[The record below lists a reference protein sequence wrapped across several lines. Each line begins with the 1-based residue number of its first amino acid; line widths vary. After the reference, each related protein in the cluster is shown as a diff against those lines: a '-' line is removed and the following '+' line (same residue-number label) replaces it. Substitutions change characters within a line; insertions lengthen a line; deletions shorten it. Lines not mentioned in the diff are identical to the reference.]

1 MKKLLFILSAFF
13 FTLAVNAQGT
23 QTEDE
28 VYVGKG
34 KTFGKYTGKTI
45 IIPDVGKSE
54 KKPIID
60 QTSVT
65 GVVISGGLVS
75 RMDSLTDK
83 SISLYS
89 FNLKKSDGTM
99 LTIGTRDN
107 GFTVPKEIV
116 GKTITVEGID
126 LVSFPRRRKTV
137 STDYQKEIQ
146 FAATGI
152 KVMD

>member
-1 MKKLLFILSAFF
+1 MKKLLFILPAFF
-13 FTLAVNAQGT
+13 FTFAVNAQGT

-28 VYVGKG
+28 VFVGKG
-34 KTFGKYTGKTI
+34 KIFGNYKGTGI
-45 IIPDVGKSE
+45 IIPDYNKTA
-54 KKPIID
+54 KKPMTD
-60 QTSVT
+60 QTIVT
-65 GVVISGGLVS
+65 GVVVSGGLVS

-89 FNLKKSDGTM
+89 FNLKKTDGTVV
-99 LTIGTRDN
+99 TIGTRDN

-126 LVSFPRRRKTV
+126 LVSFPRRRKDV
-137 STDYQKEIQ
+137 NINYQKEIQ

-152 KVMD
+152 KIMD